1 MMGAADFL
9 KISSKKRL
17 TREEMG
23 GNLFRH
29 PKRRDRRESSASGL
43 RDGTEAGS
51 GNLENDTEKRSEQR
65 QLISERES
73 VVKPEVTLSESG
85 GETERP

>member
-65 QLISERES
+65 QLILRENRANCSAGSE
-73 VVKPEVTLSESG
+73 
-85 GETERP
+85 

>member
-1 MMGAADFL
+1 MMGASDFL

-17 TREEMG
+17 TRGVLG

-29 PKRRDRRESSASGL
+29 PKRRDRREGSASGL

-65 QLISERES
+65 QLILRERIGRT
-73 VVKPEVTLSESG
+73 VLSG
-85 GETERP
+85 LKRGKRTFG

>member
-17 TREEMG
+17 TRGALG

-29 PKRRDRRESSASGL
+29 PKRRDRREGSASGL
-43 RDGTEAGS
+43 REGTEAGS

-65 QLISERES
+65 QLILRERIGRT
-73 VVKPEVTLSESG
+73 VLSG
-85 GETERP
+85 LKRGKRAFG

>member
-1 MMGAADFL
+1 MMEAADFL

-17 TREEMG
+17 TRGGWG

-29 PKRRDRRESSASGL
+29 PKRRDRREGSASGL

-65 QLISERES
+65 QLILRERIGRT
-73 VVKPEVTLSESG
+73 VLSELKRG
-85 GETERP
+85 KRAFG

>member
-1 MMGAADFL
+1 MGAADFL

-17 TREEMG
+17 TRGGLG

-29 PKRRDRRESSASGL
+29 PKRRDRREGSASGL

-65 QLISERES
+65 QLILRERIGRT
-73 VVKPEVTLSESG
+73 VLSG
-85 GETERP
+85 LKRGKRAYG

>member
-1 MMGAADFL
+1 MMTGAADFL

-17 TREEMG
+17 TRGVLG

-29 PKRRDRRESSASGL
+29 PKRRDRQEGSASGL

-65 QLISERES
+65 QLILRENRANCF
-73 VVKPEVTLSESG
+73 VGT
-85 GETERP
+85 ETR